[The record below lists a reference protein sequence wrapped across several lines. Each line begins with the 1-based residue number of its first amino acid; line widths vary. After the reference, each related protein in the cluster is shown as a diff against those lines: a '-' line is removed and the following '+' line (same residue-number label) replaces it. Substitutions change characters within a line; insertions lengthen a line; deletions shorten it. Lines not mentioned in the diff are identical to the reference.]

1 MDKSERR
8 ILIDTKL
15 HGLRLWDLRT
25 RTLIRSFVGAP
36 HQDFIIHSTFGGP
49 EQSYIATGSTGIP
62 FFSNIL
68 RKN

>member
-8 ILIDTKL
+8 VLIDTKL

-36 HQDFIIHSTFGGP
+36 HHDFIIHSAFGGP
-49 EQSYIATGSTGIP
+49 EQSYIATGSTGI
-62 FFSNIL
+62 FFIDNSL
-68 RKN
+68 L